1 MLCMHVDRYDDHRDA
16 ILRSG
21 DRHQAGAEGFSAGQ
35 KPDDFVDLFTYF
47 SKSCFTGYNDGPQV
61 GSLPS
66 VVRHNI
72 AHKLCKARGL
82 AMCKGQRNPS

>member
-1 MLCMHVDRYDDHRDA
+1 MEAGVRQIQAAACKSVNETCVHACRYDDHRDA

-35 KPDDFVDLFTYF
+35 KPEDFVDLYAFF

-61 GSLPS
+61 T
-66 VVRHNI
+66 
-72 AHKLCKARGL
+72 
-82 AMCKGQRNPS
+82 